1 MKVSG
6 FGKNLLIFLAAD
18 RSSNDCQTFQFNVQF
33 RLLPYSCAS
42 FPNVLTLLVLDITRA
57 SLFLEPPNSN
67 GQIRATALCFFDLRE
82 C

>member
-42 FPNVLTLLVLDITRA
+42 FPNVL
-57 SLFLEPPNSN
+57 N
-67 GQIRATALCFFDLRE
+67 TAGSWYNPRQLIP
-82 C
+82 